1 MNSIIGFGFSS
12 DNGAMCTNFMTVTQ
26 PQQLRRWI
34 SRIRGTDAPD
44 EKLELPAQPHIF
56 NHYPAPFVRWHQ
68 HAGVGSVQALIGVF
82 GLIPN
87 WAKVRKGPYSTMN
100 ARAETVAVLPSYHTA
115 WARGQRCII
124 PAQWI
129 GEPDWSSGH
138 HVPTMVARAD
148 NDLMGIAG
156 IWDRWV
162 DKASGEVVHSFSM
175 LTINA
180 DDHPLMNRL
189 HRPGVEKRMVVIL
202 EESQY
207 RDWLTCPVKEAPGF
221 LKQFPADRLVARAFE
236 G

>member
-1 MNSIIGFGFSS
+1 
-12 DNGAMCTNFMTVTQ
+12 MCTNFMTVTQ
-26 PQQLRRWI
+26 PQQLWRWI
-34 SRIRGTDAPD
+34 SRIRGADEPD
-44 EKLELPAQPHIF
+44 EELELPAQPHIF

-68 HAGVGSVQALIGVF
+68 HAGVGSVQALIGLF

-87 WAKVRKGPYSTMN
+87 WAKARKGLYSTMN

-180 DDHPLMNRL
+180 D
-189 HRPGVEKRMVVIL
+189 
-202 EESQY
+202 EST
-207 RDWLTCPVKEAPGF
+207 RN
-221 LKQFPADRLVARAFE
+221 
-236 G
+236 

>member
-1 MNSIIGFGFSS
+1 
-12 DNGAMCTNFMTVTQ
+12 
-26 PQQLRRWI
+26 
-34 SRIRGTDAPD
+34 
-44 EKLELPAQPHIF
+44 
-56 NHYPAPFVRWHQ
+56 
-68 HAGVGSVQALIGVF
+68 
-82 GLIPN
+82 
-87 WAKVRKGPYSTMN
+87 MN

-156 IWDRWV
+156 IWDRWE

-180 DDHPLMNRL
+180 DDHPLMSRL
-189 HRPGVEKRMVVIL
+189 RRPGVEKRMVVIL

-207 RDWLTCPVKEAPGF
+207 RDWLTCSVKEAPGF